1 MSIAML
7 EHQGPWTFEEWT
19 QLEDDHRQRIELVDG
34 ALIVSPPPAVHHQA
48 VARRL
53 FRQLDAQCPA
63 DLEVVYEVGLRIGE
77 DGRIPDLAVVRRSA
91 PNGRG
96 VLAYEPRHLVLVV
109 EVVSPSSR
117 TTDRLVK
124 PVHYA
129 EAGIPA
135 YWRIETDP
143 TVELVA
149 MELAGSV
156 YREVLRATRGT
167 ADVGGWHID
176 LDVVREE

>member
-19 QLEDDHRQRIELVDG
+19 QLEDDRGQRIELVDG
-34 ALIVSPPPAVHHQA
+34 ALIVSPAPSAFHQA
-48 VARRL
+48 IARRL
-53 FRQLDAQCPA
+53 FLQLHAQCPA
-63 DLEVVYEVGLRIGE
+63 DLEVVYEVGLRLGE

-91 PNGRG
+91 PSGRG
-96 VLAYEPRHLVLVV
+96 VPAYEPQHLVLAV

-129 EAGIPA
+129 EAGIPS

-143 TVELVA
+143 AVELVA
-149 MELAGSV
+149 MDLAGSV
-156 YREVLRATRGT
+156 YREVLRATDGT
-167 ADVGGWHID
+167 VDVGSWRID
-176 LDVVREE
+176 LDVVRQE

>member
-1 MSIAML
+1 ML
-7 EHQGPWTFEEWT
+7 EHQGPWTFDEWT
-19 QLEDDHRQRIELVDG
+19 QLGDDHDKCIELVDG
-34 ALIVSPPPAVHHQA
+34 ALIVSPPSPVFHQA

-53 FRQLDAQCPA
+53 FRQLDAQCPP
-63 DLEVVYEVGLRIGE
+63 DLEVVYEVGLRLGE

-91 PNGRG
+91 PSGRG
-96 VLAYEPRHLVLVV
+96 VPAYEPQHLVLAV

-135 YWRIETDP
+135 YWRVEIDP
-143 TVELVA
+143 VVELVA
-149 MELAGSV
+149 MELDGGV
-156 YREVLRATRGT
+156 YREVLRATDGIVD
-167 ADVGGWHID
+167 AGGWRVD
-176 LDVVREE
+176 LDVVRED